1 MKPVDVKTNIFAE
14 SSKEI
19 NDKDPKSKLVA
30 LLEYQN
36 IKVFLQEVTL
46 QICLKKFLWLRKLKN
61 TGPWVHDINDLNG
74 EETVGTIL
82 ENKLQKII
90 QKEFRIEKVIKRKGD
105 KL

>member
-1 MKPVDVKTNIFAE
+1 MAV
-14 SSKEI
+14 
-19 NDKDPKSKLVA
+19 

-61 TGPWVHDINDLNG
+61 TGPWVHDINDLNR
-74 EETVGTIL
+74 EETVGTIY

-90 QKEFRIEKVIKRKGD
+90 QKELRIEKLIKRKGN
-105 KL
+105 KLYVKWEGYNNSFNS